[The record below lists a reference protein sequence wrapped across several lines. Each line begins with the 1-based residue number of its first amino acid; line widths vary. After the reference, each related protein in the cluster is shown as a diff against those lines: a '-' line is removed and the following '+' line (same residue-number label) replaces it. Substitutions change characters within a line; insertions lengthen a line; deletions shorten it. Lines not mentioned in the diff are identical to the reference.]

1 MTIGTAGVTGQ
12 QDLVPL
18 GIHDGDNDSGRDLGI
33 FNLAALRADA
43 GPLCGAVN
51 CGMSAAAAEFPV
63 QTETIDLGGSDS
75 SKCQI
80 FRLKIT
86 EHTGSVEVFFRE
98 HESTGI
104 LRRLAEECSVINGK
118 EIFTVQKKT
127 FHRLTDSQESMDFFK
142 SRKIYLRML
151 RDAGTGGSIRYITVF
166 CMGGQIDLFSVK

>member
-1 MTIGTAGVTGQ
+1 M
-12 QDLVPL
+12 P
-18 GIHDGDNDSGRDLGI
+18 
-33 FNLAALRADA
+33 
-43 GPLCGAVN
+43 
-51 CGMSAAAAEFPV
+51 AAATEFPV

-75 SKCQI
+75 GKCQI

-98 HESTGI
+98 HESTGV

>member
-18 GIHDGDNDSGRDLGI
+18 GIHDGNNDGWRDLGI
-33 FNLAALRADA
+33 FNLTALRTDA
-43 GPLCGAVN
+43 GPFRSARN
-51 CGMSAAAAEFPV
+51 CGMPAAATEFPV

-75 SKCQI
+75 GKCQI

-98 HESTGI
+98 HESTGV

-127 FHRLTDSQESMDFFK
+127 FYRLTDSQESMDFFK
-142 SRKIYLRML
+142 SRKIYLRVL